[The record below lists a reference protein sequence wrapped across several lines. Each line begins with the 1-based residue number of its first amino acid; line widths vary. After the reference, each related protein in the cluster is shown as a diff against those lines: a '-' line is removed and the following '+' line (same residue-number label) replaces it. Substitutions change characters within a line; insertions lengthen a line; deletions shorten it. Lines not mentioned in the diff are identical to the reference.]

1 MWRWYKR
8 KHKVDY
14 LSKKMDLNPEQQES
28 LKTYFA
34 QLKETRQEMR
44 AMSSGLLAEVR
55 QELREEEKDP
65 EQLRTKLQEI
75 YTQKKERVDGMVSN
89 FIDQL
94 SDFYES
100 LNPQQRLQ
108 LADFPMRGRR
118 HHRHCSR

>member
-89 FIDQL
+89 FMALFALNVDRL
-94 SDFYES
+94 SWICPDYVW
-100 LNPQQRLQ
+100 N
-108 LADFPMRGRR
+108 
-118 HHRHCSR
+118 C

>member
-100 LNPQQRLQ
+100 LNPQQRLR

>member
-1 MWRWYKR
+1 
-8 KHKVDY
+8 
-14 LSKKMDLNPEQQES
+14 MDLNPEQQES